1 MRDLIA
7 SLEEATGP
15 KRLTRMPHTCPHGWT
30 QVKVKKGGRTFYT
43 CQEPSAMKLAQQGAD
58 PATLAWSAVKEYDI
72 DRAQKALN
80 VGKWSGQ
87 KRKIR
92 MEILTILEQEQEDD
106 LRQGKTWLTRTLKP
120 MFKKLG
126 VDVGA
131 TSRRR
136 TRSR

>member
-43 CQEPSAMKLAQQGAD
+43 CQEPSAMKLAQQGANPLD
-58 PATLAWSAVKEYDI
+58 LAWKAVKKYDLP
-72 DRAQKALN
+72 RAERSLN
-80 VGKWSGQ
+80 IGKYTTAQ
-87 KRKIR
+87 NRIR
-92 MEILTILEQEQEDD
+92 YEILELLDQEQDPSMK
-106 LRQGKTWLTRTLKP
+106 QGKRWLLKTLKP

-126 VDVGA
+126 VNV
-131 TSRRR
+131 
-136 TRSR
+136 